1 MKLSPRSSVRDLDV
15 IVAGVSVV
23 DVIGRPMNLKR
34 PPRAGGMQS
43 IESVT
48 LTTGGNVPNVGIDLT
63 KLGYRVGA
71 ISRVGNDNFGG
82 FLRSRL
88 EMHGIM
94 TGGLILDGARQ
105 TSATIVSV
113 DGTGERS
120 FFHSRGCMENFRV
133 DDVLDQIDIVRRG
146 RIFAFGYH
154 GLLPECDAHLGR
166 MFRAIRQKTGI
177 PVLLDTAG
185 IPPKNAGLLRT
196 FLPAVDFFI
205 PSYAEAHAITG
216 LTDPTAMV
224 DSFVKAGAPGVVGV
238 KLGKDGC
245 LIRWNG
251 NARHIP
257 PRKARKIVDTTGAG
271 DAFIA
276 GFLAGLLEGRSPF
289 DSAKLGNAVA
299 ASSLTAVGASTAIL
313 PMASYSIR

>member
-1 MKLSPRSSVRDLDV
+1 MKLPPRSSVRDLDV

-23 DVIGRPMNLKR
+23 DIIGRPMNLKR
-34 PPRAGGMQS
+34 PPRPGGMQA

-48 LTTGGNVPNVGIDLT
+48 LTTGGNVPNVGIDLA

-82 FLRSRL
+82 FLRSRM
-88 EMHGIM
+88 EMHGIT
-94 TGGLILDGARQ
+94 TGGLILDGDRQ
-105 TSATIVSV
+105 TSATVVSV

-120 FFHSRGCMENFRV
+120 FFHTRGCMESFRV
-133 DDVLDQIDIVRRG
+133 DDVLDQIDMVRRG
-146 RIFAFGYH
+146 RIFAFGYY

-185 IPPKNAGLLRT
+185 VPPRDPAALRS
-196 FLPAVDFFI
+196 FLPALDYFI
-205 PSYAEAHAITG
+205 PSEAEAQAMTG
-216 LTDPTAMV
+216 ATDPGEMIRLLV
-224 DSFVKAGAPGVVGV
+224 EAGAAGVVGV

-245 LIRWNG
+245 LISWNG
-251 NARHIP
+251 KVRRIP
-257 PRKARKIVDTTGAG
+257 PRKTRKIVDTTGAG

-276 GFLAGLLEGRSPF
+276 GFLAGLLEGSSPF
-289 DSAKLGNAVA
+289 DAAKLGNAVA
-299 ASSLTAVGASTAIL
+299 SSSLTAVGASTAIQPL
-313 PMASYSIR
+313 ASYSIR